1 MYLGVGSSISRCGQ
15 ARRVPRGEIP
25 EEERMSTNEHRP
37 ETIALHGGQSPDPTT
52 NARAV
57 PIYQTTSFVFDDT
70 EHAADLF
77 ALKQLGNI
85 YTRIMNPTWSVLE
98 QRLAQLEGSGLVETP
113 FAALALAS
121 GQAAVTYSVLN
132 VTRAGD
138 NIVAVSTLYG
148 GTYNLFAHT
157 LPQYGIE
164 VRFVDPDRPE
174 DLAQHVDDKTRLVFA
189 ETIGN
194 PRLNV
199 VDIKAWANAAHAA
212 GLPLAVDNTVP
223 TPVGCQVL
231 GLGADISIHSLTKY
245 IGGHGTSIGGAI
257 IDNGS
262 FDWAAQPDRFPG
274 LAKPDPSYHGVVWTD
289 ALGPSAFIGRAR
301 TVLLRNTG
309 AALSP
314 FNAFLFL
321 QGVETLPLR
330 MERHNQNAQA
340 VAEHLSNHPQIRWVN
355 YPGLSND
362 PYHEVAKRTLRGGYG
377 ALVTFGIDGGL
388 EAGRTFIEGLD
399 LFSHLANIGDAKS
412 LAIHPATTTHS
423 QLSEEELET
432 AGVTQDTVRLAV
444 GIEHIDDIL
453 GDVDQ
458 ALAKA
463 RQPVSA

>member
-1 MYLGVGSSISRCGQ
+1 
-15 ARRVPRGEIP
+15 
-25 EEERMSTNEHRP
+25 MSTNGQRP
-37 ETIALHGGQSPDPTT
+37 ETIALHGGQEPDAAT

-57 PIYQTTSFVFDDT
+57 PIYQTSSYVFDST

-98 QRLAQLEGSGLVETP
+98 QRLAELEGSGLAETP
-113 FAALALAS
+113 FAALVLAS

-132 VTRAGD
+132 IARAGD
-138 NIVAVSTLYG
+138 NIVSVSTLYG

-174 DLAQHVDDKTRLVFA
+174 ELAAQVDDRTRLVFA

-199 VDIKAWANAAHAA
+199 IDIRAWADAAHAA
-212 GLPLAVDNTVP
+212 GLPLVVDNTVA
-223 TPVGCQVL
+223 TPIGCQVFS
-231 GLGADISIHSLTKY
+231 LGADIAIHSLTKY

-257 IDNGS
+257 VDNGS
-262 FDWAAQPDRFPG
+262 FDWAAQPDRYPG

-289 ALGPSAFIGRAR
+289 ALGPSAYIGRVR

-321 QGVETLPLR
+321 QGIETLPLR
-330 MERHNQNAQA
+330 MERHNQNALA
-340 VAEHLSNHPQIRWVN
+340 VARHLKEHPAVRWVN
-355 YPGLSND
+355 YSGLPD
-362 PYHEVAKRTLRGGYG
+362 DQYHEVAGRTLQNGNG

-388 EAGRTFIEGLD
+388 EAGKTFIESLG

-412 LAIHPATTTHS
+412 LAIHPASTTHS
-423 QLSEEELET
+423 QLDEQELDA

-453 GDVDQ
+453 GDIDQ
-458 ALAKA
+458 ALAKTRTA
-463 RQPVSA
+463 ATV